1 MAAPTLV
8 PTRHQPE
15 PNPGC
20 RHPFAVV
27 TANPYRHQIIPRDL
41 PADFEI
47 VAERFGRAM
56 ALTEMIQAAPKRG
69 FSGFVFKIKN
79 HRKNHIL
86 FKYSILTNI
95 NNGFVWQTPHLP
107 LLPVLAAPGPGFT
120 HVIRA
125 VPWLW
130 TLDFGHW
137 TISPPRASC
146 LLSPVK
152 ELLSA
157 APLGGRPDHIRRPGG
172 CILTVQPLPVKL
184 FWRRVGRSRIPS
196 ATLYFIGSNSP
207 FPGENV

>member
-47 VAERFGRAM
+47 AAERFGRAM

-79 HRKNHIL
+79 RRKNHIL

-125 VPWLW
+125 VRWLW
-130 TLDFGHW
+130 TLDFGL
-137 TISPPRASC
+137 SPPSRLVPAFPC
-146 LLSPVK
+146 QRPPV
-152 ELLSA
+152 
-157 APLGGRPDHIRRPGG
+157 RRPVGRAARSLRRPVG